1 MSSLKEIRTRIASV
15 KSTQKITSAMKMV
28 AAAKLKKAQDAV
40 LNLRP
45 YAGKLYGILIDITKS
60 IDNNEIETEYL
71 REGKKKG
78 KKNDEKVLLVV
89 ITSNKGLCGAFNSS
103 IIKKG
108 VELANGR
115 YSKQANKGDLYFYT
129 IGRQG
134 SEFFRSKGYN
144 VYGSNDDILENST
157 FKEAAPF
164 IQSLMDKFVNKEF
177 DRIEIVYNKFKNA
190 AVYLLTEEPFLP
202 IDINME
208 NGNGN
213 GGNNHFNYIY
223 EPGKIE
229 IAQNLIPKIL
239 RIQFYEA
246 ILESLAAE
254 HGARMTAMHKATD
267 NAKDLIKEL
276 QLTYNKARQAAITSE
291 ISEVVSGAEALRK

>member
-45 YAGKLYGILIDITKS
+45 YASKLYGILIDITKS
-60 IDNNEIETEYL
+60 IDNKEIETEYL
-71 REGKKKG
+71 RESKKDKE
-78 KKNDEKVLLVV
+78 NEKVLLVV
-89 ITSNKGLCGAFNSS
+89 ITSNKGLCGAFNSNT
-103 IIKKG
+103 IKKG

-115 YSKQANKGDLYFYT
+115 YAKQAKNGDLYFYT
-129 IGRQG
+129 IGRKG

-144 VYGSNDDILENST
+144 VYGSNDDILENAT
-157 FKEAAPF
+157 FKDAAPF
-164 IQSLMDKFVNKEF
+164 IQSIMDTFVNKEF
-177 DRIEIVYNKFKNA
+177 DRIEIIYNKFKNA
-190 AVYLLTEEPFLP
+190 AVYLLTEESFLP

-213 GGNNHFNYIY
+213 GGDNHFDYIY
-223 EPGKIE
+223 EPGKVE
-229 IAQNLIPKIL
+229 IAKNLIPKIL

-267 NAKDLIKEL
+267 NATDLIKDL
-276 QLTYNKARQAAITSE
+276 QLSYNKARQAAITSE
-291 ISEVVSGAEALRK
+291 ISEVVSGAEALKG